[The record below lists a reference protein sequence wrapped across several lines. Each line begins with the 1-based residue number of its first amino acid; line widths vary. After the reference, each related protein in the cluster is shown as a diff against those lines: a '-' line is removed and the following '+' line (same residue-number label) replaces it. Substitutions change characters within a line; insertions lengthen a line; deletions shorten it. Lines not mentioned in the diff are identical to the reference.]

1 MRLLLKIQIRSRMNS
16 EDSGD
21 EAPIHPLAMT
31 ASTLLPLVNS
41 LEADMNSLSKK
52 VSADSVTW
60 LRAPVIPVTD
70 ALQGLWLRY
79 GIPEKSSIH
88 ALLNAIF
95 DNVKSVDLSSRTIQF
110 SDEDAV
116 SLGLTSMTIY
126 ELLHLVIDSVDFCAP

>member
-1 MRLLLKIQIRSRMNS
+1 MNS

-21 EAPIHPLAMT
+21 EAPIQPLAMT
-31 ASTLLPLVNS
+31 ASTLLPLMNS
-41 LEADMNSLSKK
+41 LEADMSSLSKK
-52 VSADSVTW
+52 VTADSVTW

-79 GIPEKSSIH
+79 GVPSSSSIH
-88 ALLNAIF
+88 TLLNAIF
-95 DNVKSVDLSSRTIQF
+95 DNAKSVDLASRVIQF

-116 SLGLTSMTIY
+116 SLGLNSMTIY

>member
-1 MRLLLKIQIRSRMNS
+1 MNS

-88 ALLNAIF
+88 ALLNVIF
-95 DNVKSVDLSSRTIQF
+95 ENAKSVDLGSRTVKF

-116 SLGLTSMTIY
+116 SLGLNSMTIY